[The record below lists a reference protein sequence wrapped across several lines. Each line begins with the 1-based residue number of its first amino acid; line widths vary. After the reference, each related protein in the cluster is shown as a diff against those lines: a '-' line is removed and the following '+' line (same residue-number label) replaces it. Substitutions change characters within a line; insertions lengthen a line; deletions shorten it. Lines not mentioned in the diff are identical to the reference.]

1 VQVADLAK
9 RIQRRKNRS
18 AAKASTLL
26 VVMLVPVAMIVGTV
40 EHVLLAITVA
50 GSFFGFRAVFG
61 EGYLAARDDAY
72 QVWSGIGSDVS
83 EVAILVAVATWLRG
97 RNCHISG
104 CWRLSW
110 HPHPDHGH
118 PVCRR
123 HHPDG
128 GSVPA

>member
-61 EGYLAARDDAY
+61 EGYLAALDDAR
-72 QVWSGIGSDVS
+72 
-83 EVAILVAVATWLRG
+83 VAISEPSPLEAALAEAHAAAEEAEEAVRAGAPLDDPRVIRARALIHRVDELTG
-97 RNCHISG
+97 R
-104 CWRLSW
+104 
-110 HPHPDHGH
+110 
-118 PVCRR
+118 
-123 HHPDG
+123 
-128 GSVPA
+128 A

>member
-1 VQVADLAK
+1 V
-9 RIQRRKNRS
+9 
-18 AAKASTLL
+18 
-26 VVMLVPVAMIVGTV
+26 
-40 EHVLLAITVA
+40 
-50 GSFFGFRAVFG
+50 
-61 EGYLAARDDAY
+61 LAALTAFAWSSLLHPLGGDGY

-128 GSVPA
+128 GGVPA